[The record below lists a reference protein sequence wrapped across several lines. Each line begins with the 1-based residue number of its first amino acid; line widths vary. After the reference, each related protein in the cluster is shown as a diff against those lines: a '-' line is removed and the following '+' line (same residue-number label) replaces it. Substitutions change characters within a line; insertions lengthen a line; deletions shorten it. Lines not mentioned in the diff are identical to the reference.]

1 MSKPQTLLPPHAAV
15 LAVMRGLSSDS
26 WDSFVANKYLCDAIS
41 MMKLASSHVT
51 EVKNELANIAGGY
64 QNHRSEHAKL
74 MVDDINSTID
84 QITKNAAAAKSDD
97 NKKGERPG
105 VDVPAAVT
113 APVVEDHRPDLL
125 GR

>member
-1 MSKPQTLLPPHAAV
+1 MSNAKTLLAPHAAV
-15 LAVMRGLSSDS
+15 LVVMKGLRSDS

-41 MMKLASSHVT
+41 MMKLAPPHVT
-51 EVKNELANIAGGY
+51 EVKNELANIAGGH
-64 QNHRSEHAKL
+64 QNQGGEHAKN